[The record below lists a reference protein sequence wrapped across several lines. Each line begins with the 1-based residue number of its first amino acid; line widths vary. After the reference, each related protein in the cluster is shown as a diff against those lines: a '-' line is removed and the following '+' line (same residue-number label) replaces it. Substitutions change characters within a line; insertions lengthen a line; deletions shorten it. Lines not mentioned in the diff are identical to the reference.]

1 MQLARVRRQ
10 QIRRQRVDQL
20 EPCRVRVA
28 HGGEPFQIR
37 LESGIQGRAIAA
49 DAGFEQTRETKGS
62 RDKSALSRVKSTKA
76 VEWQTATALIA
87 VRSTRNRK
95 NVTGA
100 EKARMH
106 RSFGYA
112 QDRRGSH
119 FAPDYCAFQPR
130 SCGVKRAY
138 FSISSLTNLL
148 RSAGVVRRSTL

>member
-1 MQLARVRRQ
+1 VEFAARTEVSLFRSASKAGYK
-10 QIRRQRVDQL
+10 
-20 EPCRVRVA
+20 EGP
-28 HGGEPFQIR
+28 
-37 LESGIQGRAIAA
+37 IAA

-130 SCGVKRAY
+130 SWGVKRAY

-148 RSAGVVRRSTL
+148 RSAVVVRRSTL